1 MFGYKKIPMKKLIQR
16 LLYLIDDM
24 FDNLKEES
32 IKELKYNSNTLLNH
46 FCIFIIKRDF
56 LNILS

>member
-1 MFGYKKIPMKKLIQR
+1 MKKLIQS

-32 IKELKYNSNTLLNH
+32 IKVLRYSSNNLLNH

>member
-1 MFGYKKIPMKKLIQR
+1 MKKLIQR

-32 IKELKYNSNTLLNH
+32 IKELKYNSNTLFNH

>member
-1 MFGYKKIPMKKLIQR
+1 MKKLIQR

-32 IKELKYNSNTLLNH
+32 IRELKYNSNTLLNH